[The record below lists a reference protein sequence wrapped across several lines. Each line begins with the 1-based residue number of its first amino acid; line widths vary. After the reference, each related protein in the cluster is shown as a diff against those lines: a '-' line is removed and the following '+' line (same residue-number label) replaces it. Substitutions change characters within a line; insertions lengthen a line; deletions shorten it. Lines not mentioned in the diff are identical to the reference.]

1 MTTLTGPIPG
11 PSRVHFQDSG
21 TKKIKDLFHDQ
32 NQNSRLFPGF
42 PGPLATLEVLRCF
55 QLYAN
60 LGSKFK
66 SNLKYILNIY
76 HVMKSVW
83 SVLITQSQ
91 VTRASAAYVASIFI
105 NSSFMFTLTSSE
117 IWGQQYCKNFEIQ
130 KFLQVFLT
138 NFYVI

>member
-1 MTTLTGPIPG
+1 MCRIPG
-11 PSRVHFQDSG
+11 LQDLAEAISRIQE
-21 TKKIKDLFHDQ
+21 KKTRTC
-32 NQNSRLFPGF
+32 SRAKGFKGFSRIPGF